1 MSAHHLCYADPSINI
16 YLSILFSLF
25 LFHGV
30 IPDNC
35 LASVIIPIVKDKN
48 KDLQDVNNYRPIAVE
63 STISKLFKRFILHQ
77 INPFLQTAHNQF
89 GFKEQHSSDMSVFLL
104 KQTINSYVESN
115 TCAFSVFLD
124 ATKAFDRVNH
134 YKLFKKLIARHVP
147 MCFVHLL
154 QYWYAHHTMLVKW
167 GNCLSESFLIT
178 NGVRQ
183 GGVLSP
189 YPFLSILMICQ
200 WNLTNFRLDVALEII

>member
-1 MSAHHLCYADPSINI
+1 MGQIIGLLIICVKPTLVSTFTLVFCLIC
-16 YLSILFSLF
+16 

-30 IPDNC
+30 IPDYC

-48 KDLQDVNNYRPIAVE
+48 KDLQDVNNYRPIAVA
-63 STISKLFKRFILHQ
+63 STISKLFKSFILHQ

-115 TCAFSVFLD
+115 TCVFSVFLD

-134 YKLFKKLIARHVP
+134 YKLFKKLNARHVP
-147 MCFVHLL
+147 TCFVHLL
-154 QYWYAHHTMLVKW
+154 QYWYAHQTMQVKW
-167 GNCLSESFLIT
+167 GNRLSESFLIT

-189 YPFLSILMICQ
+189 YLFAIYIDNLSINYKL
-200 WNLTNFRLDVALEII
+200 L